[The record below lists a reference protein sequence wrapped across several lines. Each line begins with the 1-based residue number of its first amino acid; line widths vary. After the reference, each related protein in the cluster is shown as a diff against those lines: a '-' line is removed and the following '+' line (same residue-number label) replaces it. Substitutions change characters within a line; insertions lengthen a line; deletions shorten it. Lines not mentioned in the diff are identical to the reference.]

1 MHQTPAC
8 HSTRGH
14 THTYIHIHVRI
25 YTYRCAVLH
34 MHMVTYTQS
43 LTQKQSHALTHVH
56 THPHRWLCQTLQERM
71 VWDAVS
77 SCSHFECGLREVTRT
92 GRIWWPLQDILG
104 MSLQFQAC
112 CPLRIKSGTECYSWT
127 LMWTRSTTDSANLV
141 SEDLGIWKRGTGHA
155 RDATPYYHPLMAVWF
170 WSGSLTSL
178 NHNCLIC
185 QITEG
190 KKT

>member
-1 MHQTPAC
+1 MCAYTHIGAQSYTC
-8 HSTRGH
+8 TWSHTHNHSLRNSHMLSHTFTH
-14 THTYIHIHVRI
+14 THTDGSVRPF
-25 YTYRCAVLH
+25 RKEWSEMLCLP
-34 MHMVTYTQS
+34 
-43 LTQKQSHALTHVH
+43 ALTLNV
-56 THPHRWLCQTLQERM
+56 
-71 VWDAVS
+71 
-77 SCSHFECGLREVTRT
+77 GLREVTRT